1 MCCAVAGLVRGT
13 APGGNITGVSL
24 FDSETYAKRLQIL
37 KDALPSASKI
47 AYLSPRWASEN
58 AGGRALQKS
67 ASGSGPAIGIVG
79 DSDAA
84 PRVARA

>member
-37 KDALPSASKI
+37 KDALPLGVQDRVPVAALGVGKCRWTSI
-47 AYLSPRWASEN
+47 A
-58 AGGRALQKS
+58 KS

-84 PRVARA
+84 PRVDRA